1 MTGAIYTAMDACI
14 NRAIEGLRVCED
26 IFRFVLHHP
35 ASSEF
40 KILRHSIRDAVSAL
54 PVSRLLDSRDIVSDS
69 QKFFDTAGESDRH
82 GLAGVFRSN
91 IRRAAEA
98 VRSLEEL
105 SKIDDPAA
113 GALFQ
118 SIRFRIYEVEK
129 SCWFILQRA
138 GLSERIRKSSCAV
151 IDVTPAGLEHIA
163 GIASEAI
170 ASGAGIILLK
180 HGVVD
185 DGTKLE
191 VTRRVASMC
200 NERDVLCFV
209 YGRPDIALL
218 AGAHGLCL
226 DAADIPVGDAR
237 KITGE
242 NMLIGIS
249 AYDGFS
255 EGDAQNFGADF
266 ILLNE
271 SDSSVKLKFFNLIID

>member
-1 MTGAIYTAMDACI
+1 MKGGIYTAMDACI

-69 QKFFDTAGESDRH
+69 QKFFDTAGESDRP

-98 VRSLEEL
+98 ARSLEEL

-129 SCWFILQRA
+129 SCWFILHKTDLLQRIMR
-138 GLSERIRKSSCAV
+138 STCAV
-151 IDVTPAGLEHIA
+151 IDTASC
-163 GIASEAI
+163 GIENVFKNSSESADN
-170 ASGAGIILLK
+170 GAGIIMLKPLSGIDAELLQLAREI
-180 HGVVD
+180 V
-185 DGTKLE
+185 
-191 VTRRVASMC
+191 SFC
-200 NERDVLCFV
+200 NERNILCFIC
-209 YGRPDIALL
+209 GRPDIAVLS
-218 AGAHGLCL
+218 GAHGLCL
-226 DAADIPVGDAR
+226 DPADIPVGDAR

-249 AYDGFS
+249 AHDGFS

-271 SDSSVKLKFFNLIID
+271 SDSSVKLKFLI